1 MVRIGNA
8 GPLLQQVARG
18 TRLAVPMDT
27 PFLVVIMSIV
37 ALHLAALLGG
47 GLALG
52 IMRLL
57 GHAPTSIDPAE
68 GRESIH

>member
-1 MVRIGNA
+1 MVRIGNV
-8 GPLLQQVARG
+8 GRLLQQVARG

-52 IMRLL
+52 VMRLL
-57 GHAPTSIDPAE
+57 GRAPTSIDRAE

>member
-1 MVRIGNA
+1 MVRIGNV
-8 GPLLQQVARG
+8 GRLLQQVARG
-18 TRLAVPMDT
+18 TRLAVLMDT

-52 IMRLL
+52 VMHLL
-57 GHAPTSIDPAE
+57 GRAPTSIDPAE

>member
-1 MVRIGNA
+1 MVRIGNV
-8 GPLLQQVARG
+8 GRLLQQVARG

-27 PFLVVIMSIV
+27 PFLLVIMSIV

-52 IMRLL
+52 VMRLL
-57 GHAPTSIDPAE
+57 GRAPTSIDGAE

>member
-1 MVRIGNA
+1 MVRIGNV
-8 GPLLQQVARG
+8 GRLLQQVARG

-27 PFLVVIMSIV
+27 PFLLVIMSIV

-52 IMRLL
+52 VMRLL
-57 GHAPTSIDPAE
+57 GRAPTSIDPAE